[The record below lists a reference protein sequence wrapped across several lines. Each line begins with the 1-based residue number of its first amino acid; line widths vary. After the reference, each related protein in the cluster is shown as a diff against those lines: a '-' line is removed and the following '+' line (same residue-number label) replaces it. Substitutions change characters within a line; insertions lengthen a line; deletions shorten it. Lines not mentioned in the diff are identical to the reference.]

1 MTEYWPKPNSSMGA
15 AVLVAD
21 KAILISQS
29 PLRLTHFL
37 PWSFAG
43 ETSLVLPTTP
53 VDSLLHNWPIEPSHY
68 LRCGHYC
75 CQWQLHSCQPPL
87 HSFWSQLLP
96 MATPFLSAT
105 SPLSGQLMAAPL
117 STSPVS
123 CPIISS
129 VDPNWQQPLL
139 RHCWCFPAM
148 ATKPIWRSLAR
159 SFLPGPIT
167 IFMPVAVRPI
177 SAWPDSSP
185 MPTSCTRL
193 VCLVASAARLHPWV
207 THSPTNPSNLDWPA
221 HVDSV

>member
-21 KAILISQS
+21 KAILIRQS

-129 VDPNWQQPLL
+129 VDPNPTPSLL
-139 RHCWCFPAM
+139 MFSGNGNRAHMALACPFIFAWANYYFHAGCCPAHLC
-148 ATKPIWRSLAR
+148 LAR
-159 SFLPGPIT
+159 FVTHAHI
-167 IFMPVAVRPI
+167 VY
-177 SAWPDSSP
+177 
-185 MPTSCTRL
+185 TSCVL
-193 VCLVASAARLHPWV
+193 SC
-207 THSPTNPSNLDWPA
+207 
-221 HVDSV
+221 